1 MSSPAARSR
10 GPRASIVLYLAVAP
24 WYRQACLDA
33 LHERHPSL
41 RVFTGDRALDPTVR
55 SGVDGL
61 YVRRVTNMALL
72 GRRVLVQVGSVG
84 AAVAAAQ
91 TIVDLN
97 PRSITAWTILAVR
110 RASGRR
116 TLVWGH
122 LHARAGAHARS
133 NALRRMMR
141 RLAAGT
147 VLYSYDS
154 AADARRELPSQPV
167 WVAPN
172 SLYLRS
178 QLGPAQG
185 SKPQRSVL
193 YVGRL
198 VPEKRVDLLVE
209 GFALSSLPDARYR
222 LVVVGEGP
230 EAERLRVLAA
240 ERGVAA
246 SVEFLGS
253 VHDAGELRRLYAQAL
268 CSVSPGYA
276 GLAVTQSLGFGV
288 PIVVGSGE
296 PHAPEI
302 ELDRFGGVRYFARGD
317 ATALARLLESMVR
330 RSADVDAQRLAH
342 PVKEWFSAEAMARG
356 LSDALL
362 DRPMRVGKDG
372 WPDAATSDG

>member
-1 MSSPAARSR
+1 MSCAASL
-10 GPRASIVLYLAVAP
+10 PRQPHAPFVLYLAVAP

-41 RVFTGDRALDPTVR
+41 RVFAGDRALDPTVR
-55 SGVDGL
+55 TGVEGPYL
-61 YVRRVTNMALL
+61 RRVTNIALL

-84 AAVAAAQ
+84 AAIAAAE
-91 TIVDLN
+91 TVVDLN
-97 PRSITAWTILAVR
+97 PRSVTAWTILAVR
-110 RASGRR
+110 RALGRR

-122 LHARAGAHARS
+122 LHARAGAQARS
-133 NALRRMMR
+133 KPLRRAMR

-154 AADARRELPSQPV
+154 AAQARRELPSQPV

-172 SLYLRS
+172 ALYPRS
-178 QLGPAQG
+178 QLGPAG
-185 SKPQRSVL
+185 ASEPPTFVL

-198 VPEKRVDLLVE
+198 VAEKRVDLLVE
-209 GFALSSLPDARYR
+209 GFTLSSLPAARHR

-230 EAERLRVLAA
+230 EEERLRRLVS
-240 ERGVAA
+240 ERGIDT
-246 SVEFLGS
+246 SVDFLGS
-253 VHDAGELRRLYAQAL
+253 VRDADELRRLYSRAL

-288 PIVVGSGE
+288 PIVVGADE

-317 ATALARLLESMVR
+317 GTALARSLESMVR
-330 RSADVDAQRLAH
+330 RSAGVDARRLAQ
-342 PVKEWFSAEAMARG
+342 PVRQWFSAEAMAQG

-362 DRPMRVGKDG
+362 SRPMRVGKDG
-372 WPDAATSDG
+372 WPDVAASDG